1 MKNILRGLILIAVI
15 NPSLIGQSTANFG
28 RAPGN
33 EKFTTVRSKIIK
45 LVESDKLP
53 SVSVAVAKDGR
64 IIWEESFGWANRE
77 KKIKATP
84 QTSYSLASIS
94 KPITATGVMV
104 LVERGLVDLEMP
116 IDNYLGKEKLTAY
129 EGKASDAT
137 VGQLLNH
144 TSGLPSHWHFFYEDE
159 SLRPPGMDETI
170 RRYGILVNPPGE
182 VHHYSNLGYGI
193 LDYIISRVSGKSYDE
208 FMRREVFLPLGL
220 QHTFVSTAPAPEASA
235 AQRYESDLSPVPFYD
250 SDHRGASAVFS
261 SAHDLVRFGMFHL
274 KNHLGGQAQILKDET
289 IDLMQRHTDNK
300 LPNVRY
306 KLGWV
311 VNEDDNGYRSVS
323 HGGGMPGVSTVLK
336 IIPSENMAVVVLC
349 NVRNDLTHEISD
361 EIFASL
367 LPKYAENQKKN
378 KAKDADK
385 KPGKKFSLESLVG
398 TWTGEIKTFS
408 GVLPIQMT
416 FQKDGDVH
424 IKIKDQMETLLN
436 DIDWNGGLLQG
447 QSYGEV
453 KTEDTAHVPHIILL
467 DIRLRGKKMSG
478 HVLAMN
484 DPWYGLASWIQVSR

>member
-1 MKNILRGLILIAVI
+1 MIAVI
-15 NPSLIGQSTANFG
+15 CLSLIRPSTANFG
-28 RAPGN
+28 GAPGN
-33 EKFTTVRSKIIK
+33 EKFASVRSKIIK
-45 LVESDKLP
+45 LVEEAKLP
-53 SVSVAVAKDGR
+53 SISVAVAKDGK

-104 LVERGLVDLEMP
+104 LVERGLVDLNMP
-116 IDNYLGKEKLTAY
+116 VDNYLGQAKLTAY

-137 VGQLLNH
+137 VEQLLNH
-144 TSGLPSHWHFFYEDE
+144 TAGLPSHWHFFYENE
-159 SLRPPGMDETI
+159 SPKPPAMDETI

-182 VHHYSNLGYGI
+182 VHNYSNLGYGI
-193 LDYIISRVSGKSYDE
+193 LDYLISRVSGKSYTE
-208 FMRREVFLPLGL
+208 FMHDEVFLPLGL
-220 QHTFVSTAPAPEASA
+220 QHTFVSTAPAPEASV
-235 AQRYESDLSPVPFYD
+235 AQRYEADQSPVPFYD

-274 KNHLGGQAQILKDET
+274 KNHLGDQAQILKDET
-289 IDLMQRHTDNK
+289 IDLMQRHIDKK
-300 LPNVRY
+300 LPDVGY
-306 KLGWV
+306 KLGWG

-323 HGGGMPGVSTVLK
+323 HGGGMPGVSTGLK
-336 IIPSENMAVVVLC
+336 IIPSENMAAVVLC

-367 LPKYAENQKKN
+367 LPKYAENLKEK
-378 KAKDADK
+378 KAKRDDK
-385 KPGKKFSLESLVG
+385 KPEKKFSLESLG
-398 TWTGEIKTFS
+398 GKWMGEIKTFS
-408 GVLPIQMT
+408 GVLPIQMI
-416 FQKDGDVH
+416 FQEDGDVH

-436 DIDWNGGLLQG
+436 NIDWNEGLLQG
-447 QSYGEV
+447 QFYGEV

-467 DIRLRGKKMSG
+467 DMRLRGKKMSG

-484 DPWYGLASWIQVSR
+484 DYWFGLASWIQLSR

>member
-1 MKNILRGLILIAVI
+1 MKNILRGFFLIVI
-15 NPSLIGQSTANFG
+15 ISLGLIGPSTADFG
-28 RAPGN
+28 GAPGN
-33 EKFTTVRSKIIK
+33 EKFGAVRSKIIG

-53 SVSVAVAKDGR
+53 SVSVAVAKDGK

-104 LVERGLVDLEMP
+104 LVERGLVDLKMP
-116 IDNYLGKEKLTAY
+116 VDNYLGREKLTAY

-137 VGQLLNH
+137 VEQLLNH
-144 TSGLPSHWHFFYEDE
+144 TSGLPSHWHFFYENE
-159 SLRPPGMDETI
+159 SPRPPDMDETI

-193 LDYIISRVSGKSYDE
+193 LDYIISRVSGKSYGE
-208 FMRREVFLPLGL
+208 FMRREIFLPLGM

-235 AQRYESDLSPVPFYD
+235 AQRYEADLSPVPFYD
-250 SDHRGASAVFS
+250 SDHRGASAVYS
-261 SAHDLVRFGMFHL
+261 SAPDLVRFGMFHL
-274 KNHLGGQAQILKDET
+274 KNHLGDQAQILKDET
-289 IDLMQRHTDNK
+289 IDLMQRHIDKK
-300 LPNVRY
+300 LPNVGY
-306 KLGWV
+306 KLGWG

-323 HGGGMPGVSTVLK
+323 HGGGMPGVSTGLK
-336 IIPSENMAVVVLC
+336 IIPSENIAVVVLC

-367 LPKYAENQKKN
+367 LPKYAENLKAK

-385 KPGKKFSLESLVG
+385 KPDKKFSLESLAG
-398 TWTGEIKTFS
+398 TWTGEVKTFN
-408 GVLPIQMT
+408 GALPVQMT

-436 DIDWNGGLLQG
+436 DINWNEGLLQG
-447 QSYGEV
+447 QFYGEV
-453 KTEDTAHVPHIILL
+453 KTEDTAHVPHILL
-467 DIRLRGKKMSG
+467 LEMRLRDKKMSG

-484 DPWYGLASWIQVSR
+484 DHWYGLAFWIQLSR